1 MDFAGQHVVI
11 TGASSG
17 IGKATAAK
25 IASLGGKVT
34 LIARRADVLEVACRE
49 IGPNASYVA
58 ADAGERDQILA
69 AMDTATARNGAID
82 GLFLNAAEIGTFTTT
97 PDYPDEAFEA
107 TMRVN
112 VFSPFWTARH
122 VMPGMV
128 ERGRGAI
135 LITGSLGSV
144 RGMAG
149 NAGYCVSKAGA
160 WGLAGVLA
168 MEGAP
173 YGVRCNCMIPGFI
186 DTPMLAGAPE
196 EDRAAMAARTPQGRI
211 GKTEE
216 AANVGAFLLSDDAS
230 HVTAQTLAVDGGI
243 MGTIAIG

>member
-1 MDFAGQHVVI
+1 MDFTGQHIVI

-17 IGKATAAK
+17 IGRATAGK
-25 IASLGGKVT
+25 IAAHGGKVT
-34 LIARRADVLEVACRE
+34 LIARRANVLEEACAE
-49 IGPNASYVA
+49 IGERADYVV
-58 ADAGERDQILA
+58 ADAGDKEQVLT
-69 AMDTATARNGAID
+69 AMDAAAANNGPID
-82 GLFLNAAEIGTFTTT
+82 GLFLNAAEIGEFVLTS
-97 PDYPDEAFEA
+97 DYSDEAFEA

-112 VFSPFWTARH
+112 VLSPFWTARH
-122 VMPGMV
+122 VMPGMI
-128 ERGRGAI
+128 ERGKGAI

-149 NAGYCVSKAGA
+149 NAGYCVSKAGV

-173 YGVRCNCMIPGFI
+173 HGVRCNCMIPGFI
-186 DTPMLAGAPE
+186 DTPMLAGAPDE
-196 EDRAAMAARTPQGRI
+196 AKAAMASRTPQGRV

-216 AANVGAFLLSDDAS
+216 AANVSAFLLSDDAS

-243 MGTIAIG
+243 LGTLAI

>member
-1 MDFAGQHVVI
+1 MDFTGQHVVI

-17 IGKATAAK
+17 IGRATAAQ
-25 IASLGGKVT
+25 IAAHGGKVT
-34 LIARRADVLEVACRE
+34 LVARRAEVLDEACRE
-49 IGPNASYVA
+49 IGANADYVV
-58 ADAGERDQILA
+58 ADVGNKEQALT
-69 AMDTATARNGAID
+69 AMDAAAANNGPID
-82 GLFLNAAEIGTFTTT
+82 GLFLNAAEIGEFVLTS
-97 PDYPDEAFEA
+97 DYSDEAFEA

-122 VMPGMV
+122 VMPGMI
-128 ERGRGAI
+128 ERGKGAI

-149 NAGYCVSKAGA
+149 NAGYCVSKAGV

-173 YGVRCNCMIPGFI
+173 HGVRCNCLIPGFI
-186 DTPMLAGAPE
+186 DTPMLAGAPDE
-196 EDRAAMAARTPQGRI
+196 AKAAMAARTPQGRV

-216 AANVGAFLLSDDAS
+216 AANVAAFLLSDDAS

-243 MGTIAIG
+243 LGTLAI

>member
-1 MDFAGQHVVI
+1 MDFTGQHVII

-17 IGKATAAK
+17 IGRATAEK
-25 IASLGGKVT
+25 IAAHGGNVT
-34 LIARRADVLEVACRE
+34 LIARRAEVLEEACEE
-49 IGPNASYVA
+49 IGLAASFVA
-58 ADAGERDQILA
+58 ADAGDKAAILG
-69 AMDTATARNGAID
+69 AMDKAAECQGPID
-82 GLFLNAAEIGTFTTT
+82 GLFLNAAEIGEFVLSS
-97 PDYPDEAFEA
+97 DYSDEAFEA

-122 VMPGMV
+122 VMPGMI

-173 YGVRCNCMIPGFI
+173 HGVRCNCMIPGFI
-186 DTPMLAGAPE
+186 DTPMLATAPDE
-196 EDRAAMAARTPQGRI
+196 AKQAMAARTPQGRI
-211 GKTEE
+211 GETQE
-216 AANVGAFLLSDDAS
+216 AANVAAFLLSDDAS
-230 HVTAQTLAVDGGI
+230 HVTGQTLAVDGGI
-243 MGTIAIG
+243 LGTMAI